1 MELGAWSMEGGG
13 ERAEGG
19 NLRPDWGGSRERA
32 GHARGFEISDWR
44 FERGTGKGMLKLE
57 I

>member
-1 MELGAWSMEGGG
+1 MEGGV

-19 NLRPDWGGSRERA
+19 NLRRDWGGSRERA

-44 FERGTGKGMLKLE
+44 FERGVGERMLKLE

>member
-1 MELGAWSMEGGG
+1 MEGGG

-19 NLRPDWGGSRERA
+19 SLRPDWGGSRERA
-32 GHARGFEISDWR
+32 GHARGFEILDWR